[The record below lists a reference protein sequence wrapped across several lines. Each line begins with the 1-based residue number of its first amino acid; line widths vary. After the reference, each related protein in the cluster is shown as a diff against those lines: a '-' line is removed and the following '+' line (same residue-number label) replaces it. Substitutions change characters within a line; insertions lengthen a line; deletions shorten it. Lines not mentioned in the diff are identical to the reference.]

1 MKIEKLK
8 YFIDLYETGSFTQ
21 TAKINYISQTSVT
34 QFIYSLEEEFQVKL
48 FNRSTIPITP
58 TEAGKVFYKRA
69 QILYNQYMH
78 SLSIMNNFQM
88 TANTPLKI
96 GFTSRIDLPI
106 LMPIV
111 LQFKKLHPEIRISL
125 EKIRIKDTMQCL
137 KSMQCDIVVGLLGE
151 NDEFEDGINSLVLYE
166 GQFVAVLSKDDP
178 LAKKK
183 ELSAYEAFSHDLCIL
198 SPEEIGSNYD
208 IMINGF
214 ASGGITPNIVAKCSE
229 INAQLFT
236 IAAEQLL
243 GFVPDNFSLNDFSD
257 YLVKIPLENNPY
269 FFQLHLVYRENDNP
283 SIPYFLDTL
292 PNYSKNK

>member
-125 EKIRIKDTMQCL
+125 EKIRIKDTMQC
-137 KSMQCDIVVGLLGE
+137 
-151 NDEFEDGINSLVLYE
+151 
-166 GQFVAVLSKDDP
+166 
-178 LAKKK
+178 
-183 ELSAYEAFSHDLCIL
+183 
-198 SPEEIGSNYD
+198 
-208 IMINGF
+208 
-214 ASGGITPNIVAKCSE
+214 
-229 INAQLFT
+229 
-236 IAAEQLL
+236 
-243 GFVPDNFSLNDFSD
+243 
-257 YLVKIPLENNPY
+257 
-269 FFQLHLVYRENDNP
+269 
-283 SIPYFLDTL
+283 
-292 PNYSKNK
+292 